1 MFVSR
6 EGLKISGFHGSL
18 MSIVS
23 LLLACGTVFDT
34 TVADEPIPPS
44 TYRQKHFA
52 IGAFWP
58 IFPDNADLDL
68 RLREMAEANFNLVF
82 GPIAGCSPAQ
92 LVELCE
98 KNELSVIT
106 YALGN
111 GSQLP
116 TGDACWG
123 YRLWDEPATTQFPE
137 LRQRAIDIRKRRPG
151 MLDYINL
158 YPNYASEK
166 QLGINPNKGR
176 RAKRAGYDEYV
187 RRFVEQLEPAVLCYD
202 NYPIFKPGPGGLSPR
217 SKIHLD
223 LYIENLDT
231 VRKHALQ
238 QKIPF
243 WNYFNAVPYGPHTD
257 PTEGQQRWQIYSS
270 LAYGAKGVLY
280 FTYGTPDTF
289 EFPRG
294 GGLLD
299 RSGRRTNN
307 WYEAQEINASL
318 KHLGPTLMQ
327 LTSEAVFR
335 IRPGDDTAN
344 LLTGTPI
351 RRIYPADVFGGDPPN
366 DYLVGVFRHR
376 DGRRA
381 VLLTNYRFAFGAW
394 PTVEF
399 NAPAKSILEVDQR
412 TGHEVPALDENPAM
426 EGFQIGLKSGA
437 GRLFLLPS
445 GK

>member
-1 MFVSR
+1 M
-6 EGLKISGFHGSL
+6 
-18 MSIVS
+18 
-23 LLLACGTVFDT
+23 
-34 TVADEPIPPS
+34 
-44 TYRQKHFA
+44 
-52 IGAFWP
+52 
-58 IFPDNADLDL
+58 
-68 RLREMAEANFNLVF
+68 
-82 GPIAGCSPAQ
+82 
-92 LVELCE
+92 
-98 KNELSVIT
+98 
-106 YALGN
+106 
-111 GSQLP
+111 
-116 TGDACWG
+116 
-123 YRLWDEPATTQFPE
+123 
-137 LRQRAIDIRKRRPG
+137 
-151 MLDYINL
+151 
-158 YPNYASEK
+158 
-166 QLGINPNKGR
+166 
-176 RAKRAGYDEYV
+176 
-187 RRFVEQLEPAVLCYD
+187 
-202 NYPIFKPGPGGLSPR
+202 
-217 SKIHLD
+217 
-223 LYIENLDT
+223 
-231 VRKHALQ
+231 
-238 QKIPF
+238 
-243 WNYFNAVPYGPHTD
+243 PYGPHTD